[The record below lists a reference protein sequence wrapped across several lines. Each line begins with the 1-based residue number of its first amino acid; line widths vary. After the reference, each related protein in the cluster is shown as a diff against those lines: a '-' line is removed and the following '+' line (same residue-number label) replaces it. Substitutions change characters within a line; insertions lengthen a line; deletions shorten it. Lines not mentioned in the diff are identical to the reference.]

1 MMVRLLV
8 AVLLLAGL
16 SAASAQRMGGA
27 QFPIK
32 GIDGTT
38 VANHALS
45 ALQMSQVEKLPG
57 LVDAT
62 VASGDVTIY
71 QFYDLNCPYCRQAA
85 ADIGKLLA
93 ADSRLRLVLV
103 PYPVLSVQSIEASR
117 VELAV
122 RELEPK
128 RFFEFHRKVY
138 EGRGVID
145 GARAVGV
152 TDAMG
157 FDRNRIIEIANR
169 PGITD
174 IMKTHARVGGELKL
188 VATPA
193 YVVQGVAIVGHP
205 GFESLRK
212 VAASV
217 RSCKKV
223 VC

>member
-1 MMVRLLV
+1 MIARLLV
-8 AVLLLAGL
+8 AALVLAGL
-16 SAASAQRMGGA
+16 PAAFAQQIGGA

-32 GIDGTT
+32 AGDGRA

-45 ALQMSQVEKLPG
+45 AAQMAQVERLPG
-57 LVDAT
+57 LVNAT
-62 VASGDVTIY
+62 VADGDVTIY

-85 ADIGKLLA
+85 VDIGKLIA
-93 ADSRLRLVLV
+93 ADPALRLVFV

-122 RELEPK
+122 RELAPK
-128 RFFEFHRKVY
+128 RFFEFHREVY
-138 EGRGVID
+138 AGRGVID
-145 GARAVGV
+145 GTRAVSV

-157 FDRNRIIEIANR
+157 FDRNKIVEIANK

-193 YVVQGVAIVGHP
+193 YVIQGVAIVGHP

-212 VAASV
+212 VVASV

-223 VC
+223 AC

>member
-1 MMVRLLV
+1 MIVRLLV
-8 AVLLLAGL
+8 VTLLLAGS
-16 SAASAQRMGGA
+16 SASFAQRIGGA
-27 QFPIK
+27 QFTIK
-32 GIDGTT
+32 GTDGTP
-38 VANHALS
+38 VANHALAAS
-45 ALQMSQVEKLPG
+45 QMAQVERLPG

-62 VASGDVTIY
+62 VATGDVTIY
-71 QFYDLNCPYCRQAA
+71 QFYDLNCPYCRQAS
-85 ADIGKLLA
+85 ADIGKLIA
-93 ADSRLRLVLV
+93 ADSRLRLVFV

-122 RELEPK
+122 RELDPK

-138 EGRGVID
+138 EGRGTID
-145 GARAVGV
+145 GARAIGV

-157 FDRNRIIEIANR
+157 FDRNRILEIANK

-174 IMKTHARVGGELKL
+174 IMKTHARVGGELRL

-212 VAASV
+212 VVASV
-217 RSCKKV
+217 RSCRKV

>member
-1 MMVRLLV
+1 MIVRLLV
-8 AVLLLAGL
+8 VALLLAAS
-16 SAASAQRMGGA
+16 SASFAQRIGGA

-32 GIDGTT
+32 AGDGTV
-38 VANHALS
+38 VANHAIS
-45 ALQMSQVEKLPG
+45 AQQMAQIEELPG

-62 VASGDVTIY
+62 VANGDVTIY

-85 ADIGKLLA
+85 ADIGKLIA
-93 ADSRLRLVLV
+93 ADSALRLVFV

-122 RELEPK
+122 RELAPK

-138 EGRGVID
+138 AGRGTID
-145 GARAVGV
+145 GARAVSV

-157 FDRNRIIEIANR
+157 FDRNKIVEIANK

-174 IMKTHARVGGELKL
+174 IMKTHARVGGQLRL

-212 VAASV
+212 VVASV
-217 RSCKKV
+217 RSCRKV

>member
-1 MMVRLLV
+1 MIVRLLV
-8 AVLLLAGL
+8 VALLLAGS
-16 SAASAQRMGGA
+16 SASIAQRIGGA

-32 GIDGTT
+32 GTDGTT

-45 ALQMSQVEKLPG
+45 AAQNAQVERLPG

-62 VASGDVTIY
+62 VATGDVTIY

-85 ADIGKLLA
+85 ADIGKLIA

-122 RELEPK
+122 RELAPK

-138 EGRGVID
+138 AGRGVID
-145 GARAVGV
+145 GARAVSV

-157 FDRNRIIEIANR
+157 LDRQKIIEIANK

-174 IMKTHARVGGELKL
+174 IMKTHARVGGGLRL

-193 YVVQGVAIVGHP
+193 YVIQGVAIVGHP

-212 VAASV
+212 VVAAA

>member
-1 MMVRLLV
+1 MIARLLV
-8 AVLLLAGL
+8 VALLLAGV
-16 SAASAQRMGGA
+16 SAAFAQRIGGA

-32 GIDGTT
+32 GADGTA

-45 ALQMSQVEKLPG
+45 AEQMAQVERLPG
-57 LVDAT
+57 LVNAT
-62 VASGDVTIY
+62 VESGDVTIY

-85 ADIGKLLA
+85 ADIGKLIA
-93 ADSRLRLVLV
+93 ADPALRLVFV

-128 RFFEFHRKVY
+128 RFFEFHRNVY
-138 EGRGVID
+138 AGRGVID
-145 GARAVGV
+145 GARAIGV

-157 FDRNRIIEIANR
+157 LDRNKIVEIANK
-169 PGITD
+169 PGITA

-188 VATPA
+188 MATPA
-193 YVVQGVAIVGHP
+193 YVIQGVAIVGHP

-212 VAASV
+212 VVASV

-223 VC
+223 AC

>member
-1 MMVRLLV
+1 MIARLLV
-8 AVLLLAGL
+8 AALLLAGVPM
-16 SAASAQRMGGA
+16 AFAQRIGGA

-32 GIDGTT
+32 AADGSA

-45 ALQMSQVEKLPG
+45 AEQMAQVERLPG
-57 LVDAT
+57 LVNAT
-62 VASGDVTIY
+62 IANGDVTIY
-71 QFYDLNCPYCRQAA
+71 QFYDLNCPYCRRAA
-85 ADIGKLLA
+85 ADIGKLIE
-93 ADSRLRLVLV
+93 ADPALRLVFV

-122 RELEPK
+122 RELAPN

-138 EGRGVID
+138 AGRGVID
-145 GARAVGV
+145 GARAISV

-157 FDRNRIIEIANR
+157 LDRNKIVEIANK

-188 VATPA
+188 MATPA
-193 YVVQGVAIVGHP
+193 YVIQGVAIVGHP
-205 GFESLRK
+205 GLESLRK
-212 VAASV
+212 VIASV

-223 VC
+223 AC

>member
-8 AVLLLAGL
+8 AALLLAGPPP
-16 SAASAQRMGGA
+16 SFAQQIGGA

-32 GIDGTT
+32 ASDGSA

-45 ALQMSQVEKLPG
+45 AGQMTQVERLPG

-62 VASGDVTIY
+62 VAKGDVAIY

-85 ADIGKLLA
+85 ADIGKLIA
-93 ADSRLRLVLV
+93 TDRAVRLVFV

-122 RELEPK
+122 REL
-128 RFFEFHRKVY
+128 HRKVY
-138 EGRGVID
+138 AGRGVID
-145 GARAVGV
+145 GARAVSV
-152 TDAMG
+152 TDSMG
-157 FDRNRIIEIANR
+157 LDRNKIIEIANK
-169 PGITD
+169 PGITE
-174 IMKTHARVGGELKL
+174 IMKIHARVGGELRL

-193 YVVQGVAIVGHP
+193 YVIQGVAIVGHP
-205 GFESLRK
+205 GLESLRK
-212 VAASV
+212 VVASV

>member
-1 MMVRLLV
+1 MIARLLV
-8 AVLLLAGL
+8 VVFLLAGL
-16 SAASAQRMGGA
+16 PAAFAQQIGGA

-32 GIDGTT
+32 GEHGTA

-45 ALQMSQVEKLPG
+45 AEQMAQVERLPG
-57 LVDAT
+57 LVNAT
-62 VASGDVTIY
+62 VADGDVTIY
-71 QFYDLNCPYCRQAA
+71 QFYDLNCPYCRRAA
-85 ADIGKLLA
+85 ADIGKLIA
-93 ADSRLRLVLV
+93 ADPAVRLVFV

-122 RELEPK
+122 RELAPE

-138 EGRGVID
+138 AGRGVID
-145 GARAVGV
+145 GARAAGV
-152 TDAMG
+152 TDAIG
-157 FDRNRIIEIANR
+157 LDRNKIIEIANK

-174 IMKTHARVGGELKL
+174 IMRTHARVGGELKL

-193 YVVQGVAIVGHP
+193 YVIHGVAIVGHP
-205 GFESLRK
+205 GLESLRK
-212 VAASV
+212 VVASV

>member
-1 MMVRLLV
+1 MLARLLAV
-8 AVLLLAGL
+8 ALLLAGL
-16 SAASAQRMGGA
+16 PAAFAQQIGEA

-32 GIDGTT
+32 AGDGTA

-45 ALQMSQVEKLPG
+45 DGQMAQVERLPG
-57 LVDAT
+57 LVNAT
-62 VASGDVTIY
+62 VESGDVTVY

-85 ADIGKLLA
+85 ADIGKLIA
-93 ADSRLRLVLV
+93 ADPALRLVFV

-122 RELEPK
+122 HELAPK

-138 EGRGVID
+138 SGRGVID
-145 GARAVGV
+145 GARAISVA
-152 TDAMG
+152 DAMG
-157 FDRNRIIEIANR
+157 FDRAKIIEIANK

-193 YVVQGVAIVGHP
+193 YVIQGVAIVGHP
-205 GFESLRK
+205 GLEALRK
-212 VAASV
+212 VVASV

-223 VC
+223 AC

>member
-1 MMVRLLV
+1 MIARLLV

-16 SAASAQRMGGA
+16 PAAFAQRIGGA

-32 GIDGTT
+32 AADGTA

-45 ALQMSQVEKLPG
+45 AEQMVQVERLPG
-57 LVDAT
+57 LVNAT
-62 VASGDVTIY
+62 VESGDVTVY

-85 ADIGKLLA
+85 ADIGKLIA
-93 ADSRLRLVLV
+93 VDPVLRLVFV

-122 RELEPK
+122 RELAPK
-128 RFFEFHRKVY
+128 RFVEFHRKVY
-138 EGRGVID
+138 SGRGVID
-145 GARAVGV
+145 GARAISVA
-152 TDAMG
+152 DAMG
-157 FDRNRIIEIANR
+157 FDRAKIIEIANK

-193 YVVQGVAIVGHP
+193 YVIQGVAIVGHP
-205 GFESLRK
+205 GLEALRK
-212 VAASV
+212 VVASV

-223 VC
+223 AC

>member
-1 MMVRLLV
+1 MIARLLV
-8 AVLLLAGL
+8 VAFLLAGP
-16 SAASAQRMGGA
+16 SAAVAQRVGGA

-32 GIDGTT
+32 GADGTA

-45 ALQMSQVEKLPG
+45 AEQMAQVERLPG
-57 LVDAT
+57 LVNAT

-85 ADIGKLLA
+85 ADIGKLIA
-93 ADSRLRLVLV
+93 VDPALRLVFV

-122 RELEPK
+122 RELDSK

-138 EGRGVID
+138 AGRGVID
-145 GARAVGV
+145 GARAISV

-157 FDRNRIIEIANR
+157 LDRNKIIEIANK

-174 IMKTHARVGGELKL
+174 IMKTHARIGGELKL
-188 VATPA
+188 MATPA
-193 YVVQGVAIVGHP
+193 YVIQGVAIVGHP
-205 GFESLRK
+205 GLESLRK
-212 VAASV
+212 VVASV

-223 VC
+223 AC

>member
-1 MMVRLLV
+1 MIVRLLV
-8 AVLLLAGL
+8 AALLFAGL
-16 SAASAQRMGGA
+16 PAAFAQRVGGA

-32 GIDGTT
+32 AADGTA

-45 ALQMSQVEKLPG
+45 ADQMAQVERLPG

-62 VASGDVTIY
+62 VAKGDVTIY

-85 ADIGKLLA
+85 ADIGKLIA
-93 ADSRLRLVLV
+93 TDSALRLVLV

-122 RELEPK
+122 RELAPK

-138 EGRGVID
+138 AGRGVID

-157 FDRNRIIEIANR
+157 FDRNKIVEIANK

-174 IMKTHARVGGELKL
+174 IMKTHARVGGELRL

-205 GFESLRK
+205 GLESLRK
-212 VAASV
+212 VVASV

>member
-1 MMVRLLV
+1 MIARLLV
-8 AVLLLAGL
+8 AALLLAGS
-16 SAASAQRMGGA
+16 SASFAQRIGGA

-32 GIDGTT
+32 GTDGTA
-38 VANHALS
+38 VANHVLS
-45 ALQMSQVEKLPG
+45 AAQMAQVERLPG

-85 ADIGKLLA
+85 ADIGKLIA
-93 ADSRLRLVLV
+93 VDSRLRLVLV

-122 RELEPK
+122 RELDAK

-145 GARAVGV
+145 GARAISV

-157 FDRNRIIEIANR
+157 LDRGKIVEIANR

-174 IMKTHARVGGELKL
+174 IMKAHARVGGELKL

-212 VAASV
+212 VVASV

>member
-8 AVLLLAGL
+8 IALTLAGL
-16 SAASAQRMGGA
+16 SASFAQRIGGA

-32 GIDGTT
+32 AGDGTV

-45 ALQMSQVEKLPG
+45 AGQMAQVERLPG

-71 QFYDLNCPYCRQAA
+71 QFYDLNCPYCRQAS
-85 ADIGKLLA
+85 ADIGKLIA
-93 ADSRLRLVLV
+93 ADSALRLVLV

-138 EGRGVID
+138 AGRGTID
-145 GARAVGV
+145 GARAVSV

-157 FDRNRIIEIANR
+157 FDRNKIIEVANK

-174 IMKTHARVGGELKL
+174 IMKTHARVGGELRL

-212 VAASV
+212 VVASV

>member
-1 MMVRLLV
+1 MIARLLV
-8 AVLLLAGL
+8 VALVLAGL
-16 SAASAQRMGGA
+16 PAAFAQQIGGA
-27 QFPIK
+27 QLPIK
-32 GIDGTT
+32 AGDGRA

-45 ALQMSQVEKLPG
+45 AAQMAQVERLPG
-57 LVDAT
+57 LVNAT
-62 VASGDVTIY
+62 VADGDVTIY

-85 ADIGKLLA
+85 ADIGKLIA
-93 ADSRLRLVLV
+93 ADPALRLVFV
-103 PYPVLSVQSIEASR
+103 SYPVLSVQSIEASR

-122 RELEPK
+122 RELAPK

-138 EGRGVID
+138 AGRGVID
-145 GARAVGV
+145 GTRAVGV

-157 FDRNRIIEIANR
+157 FDRNKIVEIANK

-193 YVVQGVAIVGHP
+193 YVIQGVAIVGHP

-212 VAASV
+212 VVASV

-223 VC
+223 AC